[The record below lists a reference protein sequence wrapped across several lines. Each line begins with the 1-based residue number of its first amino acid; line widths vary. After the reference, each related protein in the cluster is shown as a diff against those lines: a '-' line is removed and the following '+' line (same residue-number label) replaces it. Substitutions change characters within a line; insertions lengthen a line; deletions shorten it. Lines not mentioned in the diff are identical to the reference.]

1 MICYMCARKRFA
13 LMRWLALSILG
24 MWLLGSSSHAQSE
37 SISKLRDEGMAA
49 YQAGNYASAKAAFD
63 RAFGIAPLHSL
74 ALWSARARVKLGELV
89 EADER
94 YEKLL
99 STPLPAG
106 AESSEAEARR
116 EAAKEREE
124 LRHRIPRL
132 RIRVEGVN
140 PAEIEVRVNGALVGD
155 EYLISKKGGPFPKGK
170 ALQVNPGT
178 HQILAVALDQ
188 RQDTS
193 VAVEEG
199 QTREVS
205 LRFAAASTVRQRKCR
220 DQCRTDCHEDNDCYV
235 ACKQRCF
242 IKK

>member
-1 MICYMCARKRFA
+1 MSARKRFG
-13 LMRWLALSILG
+13 LMRWLALSVLAI
-24 MWLLGSSSHAQSE
+24 WLVGSSSHAQPE
-37 SISKLRDEGMAA
+37 SVAKLRDEGMAA
-49 YQAGNYASAKAAFD
+49 YQAGNYAAAKASFD

-74 ALWSARARVKLGELV
+74 GLWSARTRTKLGELV

-99 STPLPAG
+99 DTPVPAG
-106 AESSEAEARR
+106 AESAEAEARSH
-116 EAAKEREE
+116 AAREREE

-140 PAEIEVRVNGALVGD
+140 PAEVEVRLDGVLVAD
-155 EYLISKKGGPFPKGK
+155 EYLIAKKEGPFRKGK

-188 RQDTS
+188 RQDAT
-193 VAVEEG
+193 VMVEEG
-199 QTREVS
+199 QTKDVS
-205 LRFAAASTVRQRKCR
+205 LRFVAASTVRQRKCR
-220 DQCRTDCHEDNDCYV
+220 DQCRTDCREDNDCYV

-242 IKK
+242 TKK

>member
-1 MICYMCARKRFA
+1 MYARKRFV
-13 LMRWLALSILG
+13 LTRWLALTILG
-24 MWLLGSSSHAQSE
+24 IWLVGSSSYAQPE
-37 SISKLRDEGMAA
+37 SAAKLRDEGMAA
-49 YQAGNYASAKAAFD
+49 YQAGNYSSAKASFD

-74 ALWSARARVKLGELV
+74 GIWSARARVKLGELV
-89 EADER
+89 QADER

-99 STPLPAG
+99 GTPLPAG
-106 AESSEAEARR
+106 AESAEVEARGS
-116 EAAKEREE
+116 AAREREE

-140 PAEIEVRVNGALVGD
+140 PAEVEVRIDGALVGD
-155 EYLISKKGGPFPKGK
+155 EYLIAKKDGPFRKGK

-178 HQILAVALDQ
+178 HQILAVAMDQ

-193 VAVEEG
+193 VTVEEG
-199 QTREVS
+199 QTRDVS

-220 DQCRTDCHEDNDCYV
+220 DQCRTDCREDNDCYV

-242 IKK
+242 VKK